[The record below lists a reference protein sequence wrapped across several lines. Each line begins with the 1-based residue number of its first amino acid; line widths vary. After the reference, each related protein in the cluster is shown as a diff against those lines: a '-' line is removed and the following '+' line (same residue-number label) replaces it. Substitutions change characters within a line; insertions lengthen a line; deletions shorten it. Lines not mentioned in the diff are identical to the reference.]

1 MAIRALLPLIQ
12 RRDILSLTHAN
23 LSQVLASTLDTVSQT
38 QARVADTQL
47 ANRQLTARLLML
59 TEKRKKERRR
69 VAGENDERYIKAEK
83 EMREAKI
90 KWEVMRNVVQS
101 IIVGSGIDWNSDKR
115 LRAAVLA
122 CGEEIEDDD
131 W

>member
-23 LSQVLASTLDTVSQT
+23 LSQVLTSTLDTVSQT

-69 VAGENDERYIKAEK
+69 VAGENDERYIEAEK

-122 CGEEIEDDD
+122 CGEEVEDDD